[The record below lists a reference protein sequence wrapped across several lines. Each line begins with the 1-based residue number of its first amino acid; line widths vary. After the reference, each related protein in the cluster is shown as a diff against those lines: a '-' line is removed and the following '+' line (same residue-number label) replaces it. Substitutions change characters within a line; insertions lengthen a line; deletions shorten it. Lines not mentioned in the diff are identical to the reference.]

1 VIDCFRPEA
10 DITLTFFR
18 ANDLKADALGFLVL
32 AALVF
37 VMSAFPVVRQNMDGV
52 GWLLI
57 CVVGVPC
64 AEFVWRHEKAPKT
77 PRKWF
82 VLALISLVGAPLFY
96 GFSRL
101 AAVVFFRTE
110 PEASRFFDIILTV
123 MIAPGLTFISVA
135 GAVRAFLH
143 TGDSN

>member
-1 VIDCFRPEA
+1 M
-10 DITLTFFR
+10 

-32 AALVF
+32 AALTLL
-37 VMSAFPVVRQNMDGV
+37 MCAFPVVRQNVEGV

-57 CVVGVPC
+57 ILSGVPC

-82 VLALISLVGAPLFY
+82 LLALISLVAAPFFY
-96 GFSRL
+96 GGSRL
-101 AAVVFFRTE
+101 IALCFFHAE
-110 PEASRFFDIILTV
+110 PAASRDFDIVLTL

-135 GAVRAFLH
+135 GGIRAYLQL
-143 TGDSN
+143 GDSN